1 MDRQGVWVVCSL
13 FSVFYPKYLYK
24 KVTLKECMIL
34 GTDHYKETEGFES
47 LGGDPLEERGKLNI
61 TH

>member
-1 MDRQGVWVVCSL
+1 MVCSL